1 MEIDACWLRNL
12 IPFPSKREKR
22 TGDGRQNEFHAF
34 AHHTR
39 SGKAR
44 KKKGIALVQTIKIRK
59 ESRKR
64 SREKAQGGEAKTK
77 AKTEKGKQD
86 VCDVVNQKLSGRD
99 KAMDGIVGDTETE
112 H

>member
-1 MEIDACWLRNL
+1 MGAKTSSM
-12 IPFPSKREKR
+12 PSRTTPGLEKL
-22 TGDGRQNEFHAF
+22 
-34 AHHTR
+34 
-39 SGKAR
+39 KLYR
-44 KKKGIALVQTIKIRK
+44 KKKSIALVQTIKIRK

-64 SREKAQGGEAKTK
+64 SGEKAQGGEAKTK

-86 VCDVVNQKLSGRD
+86 VCDVVNQKLSGRG